1 MSLEEEDDLHYSEFY
16 DRSLTVEETSMD
28 LKRATEIDLM
38 SEEEAR
44 KIFQEIDSNNSGGI
58 DAMELRAALNMLG
71 QHVSQ
76 NSVNE
81 LLKMTA
87 TDGFVAFKEFYEFV
101 NQERRDRLRV
111 AEDEQTLE
119 AFVACGGNPDKS
131 GFIDGYQLIEVVKQF
146 GLTLDID
153 NLMEE
158 VDRDGNGAIDFDEF
172 CFMMEPFT

>member
-16 DRSLTVEETSMD
+16 DRSLTLEETSMD
-28 LKRATEIDLM
+28 LKPATEIDLM

-81 LLKMTA
+81 LLKM
-87 TDGFVAFKEFYEFV
+87 
-101 NQERRDRLRV
+101 L
-111 AEDEQTLE
+111 
-119 AFVACGGNPDKS
+119 P
-131 GFIDGYQLIEVVKQF
+131 
-146 GLTLDID
+146 
-153 NLMEE
+153 
-158 VDRDGNGAIDFDEF
+158 
-172 CFMMEPFT
+172 

>member
-16 DRSLTVEETSMD
+16 DRSLTLEETSMA
-28 LKRATEIDLM
+28 LKPATEIDLM

-81 LLKMTA
+81 LLKM
-87 TDGFVAFKEFYEFV
+87 
-101 NQERRDRLRV
+101 L
-111 AEDEQTLE
+111 
-119 AFVACGGNPDKS
+119 P
-131 GFIDGYQLIEVVKQF
+131 
-146 GLTLDID
+146 
-153 NLMEE
+153 
-158 VDRDGNGAIDFDEF
+158 
-172 CFMMEPFT
+172 